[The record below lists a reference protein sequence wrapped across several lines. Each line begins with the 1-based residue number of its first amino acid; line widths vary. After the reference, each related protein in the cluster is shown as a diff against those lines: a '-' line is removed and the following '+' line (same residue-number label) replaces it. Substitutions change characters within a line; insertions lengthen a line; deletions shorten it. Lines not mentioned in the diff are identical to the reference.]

1 MEKEIEIHNFENK
14 NIRIFGT
21 HEEPWFAVKDVCKIL
36 DLSNVTVA
44 SSNIQEKWKKIQ
56 KTDSGYGPQ
65 DMIVVN
71 ESGLYVTVNKRGD
84 ILLPLNSVKGVGE
97 SAKSIMDNQPY
108 DNLMDLASRA
118 RPNRG
123 LIESLSQANALDCFS
138 EVRSKS
144 VDQIMELWD
153 ETINRR
159 SQQEKEANR
168 LAKQKYTVISPLEQ
182 MMKNDDEFQGFT
194 DDIKS
199 QKKTREPKKIRI
211 KSSLDLFPDDLL

>member
-1 MEKEIEIHNFENK
+1 
-14 NIRIFGT
+14 
-21 HEEPWFAVKDVCKIL
+21 
-36 DLSNVTVA
+36 
-44 SSNIQEKWKKIQ
+44 
-56 KTDSGYGPQ
+56 
-65 DMIVVN
+65 
-71 ESGLYVTVNKRGD
+71 
-84 ILLPLNSVKGVGE
+84 
-97 SAKSIMDNQPY
+97 
-108 DNLMDLASRA
+108 MDLASRA

-194 DDIKS
+194 DIKS
-199 QKKTREPKKIRI
+199 QKKTREPNKIRI